1 MSPHVYLHGE
11 YTYNQEFANKL
22 SLEFTAAC
30 SDKGSHH
37 AYHEVYSH
45 LLAALEPKSF
55 LEIGLFLNNTQ
66 HTDLFAWEQ
75 VFPTTDIYGA
85 DIKEHLLFDRGRIKT
100 FFIDQSKVE
109 SFAKLRKS
117 LPEKIDLI
125 LDDASHIYDLSINT
139 FENLFDLVSKGGI
152 YMIEDILFG
161 QYNMDS
167 WEQRVS
173 QFTDYFDGK
182 GFNYKIFATSNVHK
196 CVDSVVLA
204 VYK

>member
-1 MSPHVYLHGE
+1 MKKHGE
-11 YTYNQEFANKL
+11 YQYDEEFAKKL
-22 SLEFTAAC
+22 SLEFTAAY

-37 AYHEVYSH
+37 GYHEVYSH

-55 LEIGLFLNNTQ
+55 LEIGLFLNDTQ

-75 VFPTTDIYGA
+75 VFPNADIYGA
-85 DIKEHLLFDRGRIKT
+85 DIKEHLLFERNRIKT
-100 FFIDQSKVE
+100 FFVDQSKVE
-109 SFAKLRKS
+109 TFTELRKS
-117 LPEKIDLI
+117 LPEQIDII
-125 LDDASHIYDLSINT
+125 LDDASHVLELTINT
-139 FENLFDLVSKGGI
+139 FENLFDLVSDGGI

-161 QYNMDS
+161 EYNLDS

-173 QFTDYFDGK
+173 QLTNYFDGK
-182 GFNYKIFATSNVHK
+182 GFDYQVFATSKVQD

>member
-1 MSPHVYLHGE
+1 MRLHGQ
-11 YTYNQEFANKL
+11 YTYNQEFANQL
-22 SLEFTAAC
+22 SLEFTAAY

-37 AYHEVYSH
+37 GYHEVYSH
-45 LLAALEPKSF
+45 LLAAREPKSF
-55 LEIGLFLNNTQ
+55 LEIGLFLNDTQ

-75 VFPTTDIYGA
+75 VFSNADIYGA
-85 DIKEHLLFDRGRIKT
+85 DIKEHLLFKRGRIKT

-109 SFAKLRKS
+109 TFAELRKS
-117 LPEKIDLI
+117 LPEQIDLI
-125 LDDASHIYDLSINT
+125 LDDASHIFELSINT
-139 FENLFDLVSKGGI
+139 FENLFDIVSEGGI

-161 QYNMDS
+161 QYNIDS

-173 QFTDYFDGK
+173 QFTNYFDVK
-182 GFNYKIFATSNVHK
+182 GFDYEVFATSKVHD

>member
-1 MSPHVYLHGE
+1 MKLHGE
-11 YTYNQEFANKL
+11 YEYNQEFANKL
-22 SLEFTAAC
+22 SLEFTASY

-37 AYHEVYSH
+37 GYHEVYSH
-45 LLAALEPKSF
+45 LLAGMEPKSF

-75 VFPTTDIYGA
+75 VFPNTNIYGA
-85 DIKEHLLFDRGRIKT
+85 DWGMHLLFERNRIKT
-100 FFIDQSKVE
+100 FFVDQSKDE
-109 SFAKLRKS
+109 TFDQLIKS
-117 LPEKIDLI
+117 LPEQVDLI
-125 LDDASHIYDLSINT
+125 IDDASHIYELSIKT
-139 FENLFDLVSKGGI
+139 FEKLYHLIPEGGI

-161 QYNMDS
+161 QYNLDS

-173 QFTDYFDGK
+173 QFTNYFDGK
-182 GFNYKIFATSNVHK
+182 GFDYEVFATSKVHD